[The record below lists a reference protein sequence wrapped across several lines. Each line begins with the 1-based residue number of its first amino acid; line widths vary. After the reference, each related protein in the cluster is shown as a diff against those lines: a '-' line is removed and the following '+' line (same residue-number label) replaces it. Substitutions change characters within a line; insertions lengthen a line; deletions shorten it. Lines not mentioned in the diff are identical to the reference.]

1 MASIC
6 IASRRPPVIGL
17 IGRVVP
23 IKDVRGF
30 IRAMRSVVAAMPEA
44 EAWIV
49 GPEDEDKEYARECHE
64 LVGALGLGGKV
75 KFLGFQK
82 PDEIFPK
89 MGLTVLT
96 SISEALPLVILES
109 FASGVPV
116 VATDVGSCRELIE
129 GRLPEDRDIGPAGAV
144 VPIASPEQTAA
155 AIVNLLRDPHGWAR
169 ARYAGLERVQ
179 RYYTR
184 EQMFDAYRGVYGT
197 ALEAASR
204 SRARAS

>member
-1 MASIC
+1 
-6 IASRRPPVIGL
+6 
-17 IGRVVP
+17 VVP

-30 IRAMRSVVAAMPEA
+30 IRAMRSVVAAMPEV

-64 LVGALGLGGKV
+64 LVAALGLGNKV

-82 PDEIFPK
+82 PDEIFPRL
-89 MGLTVLT
+89 GLTVLT

-129 GRLPEDRDIGPAGAV
+129 GRQPEDRALGPAGSV
-144 VPIASPEQTAA
+144 VHIAAPEETAS
-155 AIVNLLRDPHGWAR
+155 AIVSLMRDPNAWSRAR
-169 ARYAGLERVQ
+169 AAGLERVQ
-179 RYYTR
+179 RFYTR
-184 EQMFDAYRGVYGT
+184 EQMFAAYRGVYGT
-197 ALEAASR
+197 ALEAAGGR
-204 SRARAS
+204 NRVRAS